1 MISRTLT
8 YDDLGVTM
16 PEIYEQMGYGAATD
30 ADIEDRVGEDVKAE
44 VTSIL
49 DEIKCFLQ
57 PKLCFYIGKGVLDE
71 EHNTLH
77 TNGRTMNIGKIITRQ
92 LKGSSLY
99 AFFVCTAGDAFQQY
113 QERLKAAGDI
123 VREFAANAIGS
134 VLAEK
139 TADAME
145 RELEAFLMDKPELRH
160 TNRFSPGYCGW
171 HVREQKLLFSTFP
184 QISDRTTV
192 EPYNRTTAEP
202 YNRNPCGVRLTDSC
216 LMMPIKSVSGV
227 IGIGEKVRKMEYTCG
242 LCDYAKCYKR
252 RRKSDKL

>member
-8 YDDLGVTM
+8 YDDLGVTL
-16 PEIYEQMGYGAATD
+16 PEIYEQMGYGTATD
-30 ADIEDRVGEDVKAE
+30 ADIENRVGEDVKAE
-44 VTSIL
+44 IAVIL
-49 DEIKCFLQ
+49 DEIKAFLR
-57 PKLCFYIGKGVLDE
+57 PELCFYIGKGDLNE

-77 TNGRTMNIGKIITRQ
+77 TNGRTLSIGKIITRQ

-113 QERLKAAGDI
+113 QDRLKAEGDI

-145 RELEAFLMDKPELRH
+145 CELEAFLMDKPELHH

-171 HVREQKLLFSTFP
+171 HVREQQLLFSTFP
-184 QISDRTTV
+184 V
-192 EPYNRTTAEP
+192 A
-202 YNRNPCGVRLTDSC
+202 NPCGVRLTESS
-216 LMMPIKSVSGV
+216 LMIPIKSVSGV
-227 IGIGEKVRKMEYTCG
+227 IGIGENVKKLDYTCG

-252 RRKSDKL
+252 RKKTDIL